1 MACPPESNLP
11 ATTPKMIT
19 RVWCLFEHN
28 PRDHQPIWAGQAKA
42 RPGQGPDCS
51 RCQPRAPQRVGLA
64 GQCTALPDG
73 AKMGSTMAM
82 GVMRQRVLTGCVLV
96 AVSAPASVA
105 PAAGAVGPADWPAF
119 LVDPAHTSAN
129 QAQTAITPANA
140 SALRQ
145 KWHFV
150 GDSRPCRVSRSWP
163 LSVSSCQACGTRNDP
178 MPSPAGLITSLQ
190 PA

>member
-28 PRDHQPIWAGQAKA
+28 PSDHQPIW
-42 RPGQGPDCS
+42 
-51 RCQPRAPQRVGLA
+51 A

-178 MPSPAGLITSLQ
+178 MPRPAGLITSLQ